1 MADKYRMT
9 SYGSDFII
17 NHNAGGTVGVYKTR
31 QEAKQNIVDCERD
44 DLMLKTARRLVIQAV
59 GTLMRIH
66 RIDRRAALTDGLL
79 IGS

>member
-66 RIDRRAALTDGLL
+66 RIDRRAALPM
-79 IGS
+79 GS